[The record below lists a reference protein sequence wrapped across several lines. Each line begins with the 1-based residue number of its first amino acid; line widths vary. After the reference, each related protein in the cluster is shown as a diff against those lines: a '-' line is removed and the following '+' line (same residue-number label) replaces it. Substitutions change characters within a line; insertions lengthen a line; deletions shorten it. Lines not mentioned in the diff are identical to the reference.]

1 MEEWLFVVGTEEYEV
16 SNLGNVRS
24 VNRTISYSDGRSRY
38 EEGKTL
44 KFVKNKRGYFSAA
57 IYYDKNRRYMYVH
70 RLVAMAFIPN
80 PENKR
85 TINHKDGI
93 KTNNCVDNLE
103 WSTDSENAIHAFKN
117 NLRHMGSGAENHT
130 SIPVIQMSMDGG
142 YITEH
147 VNIREAERQT
157 GAWNQ
162 NISKVC
168 KGLLKSTG
176 GYKWKYK

>member
-16 SNLGNVRS
+16 SSLGNVRS
-24 VNRTISYSDGRSRY
+24 VPRTISNSDGRSR
-38 EEGKTL
+38 EEDGRTL
-44 KFVKNKRGYFSAA
+44 KFVKNKRGYFSVA
-57 IYYDKNRRYMYVH
+57 IYYNKNRRYMYVH

-103 WSTDSENAIHAFKN
+103 WNTDSENAIHAFKHK
-117 NLRHMGSGAENHT
+117 LRHIGSGAENHT
-130 SIPVIQMSMDGG
+130 SIPVIQMSMDGA